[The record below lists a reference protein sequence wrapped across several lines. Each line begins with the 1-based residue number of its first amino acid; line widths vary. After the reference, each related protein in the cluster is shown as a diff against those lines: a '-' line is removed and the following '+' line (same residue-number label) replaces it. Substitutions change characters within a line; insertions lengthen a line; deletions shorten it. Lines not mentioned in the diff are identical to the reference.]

1 MFWIAQLPALQVVYP
16 SDRHETTADR
26 IFLIGTA
33 NPQQPVTVNGQVIQR
48 SPAGHFA
55 PSFPLQLGPNQF
67 ELRSG
72 NQTLMLTILRKPT
85 QPVLAPGVL
94 FDNLQPSQAI
104 AVSPNEP
111 VCFSAI
117 AVPQAK
123 LKVQIGALQVPLQ
136 AQASAPLPSNAAVLI
151 GQNQPDRSA
160 PVQRYEGCTTGLPAG
175 FQGRPQF
182 QIQVGDRRLTQMAQ
196 GSVTVWPAQPYRV
209 ASVTVPEAIART
221 GPSTDHSRLTP
232 LPQGTQAQV
241 LAQTGDWLR
250 LAYGGWIRQSEARVN
265 TSAALPRSQVRSAR
279 FQNRDRWLEFQVP
292 LTRPVP
298 IRLEQ
303 QGNRL
308 NLHLYETT
316 AQTDTIR
323 LTTQPWLQRF
333 RWEQV
338 RPNEVLYQF
347 QFATAQQWGYR
358 VRYDGSTLVLSIR
371 KPPQLSNSRSQP
383 LHGLRI
389 YLDPGHGS
397 AEDLGARGPDG
408 TPEKD
413 VTLTVS
419 KLLRDRLQQLGATV
433 LMSREGDEDIW
444 PQERAAQIQS
454 LEPDVALSLH
464 YNALPDAGD
473 AEGTKGI
480 GTFWYQDQ
488 SQDLARSLHDSL
500 VTRLQRPSYGVFWNN
515 LALARPT
522 VAPSVLL
529 ELGFMINPQEFEWIV
544 DPQAQTQLAEA
555 IAQGIFDWFH
565 SQPQSLKYTSGS
577 ASMAP

>member
-33 NPQQPVTVNGQVIQR
+33 DPQQPVTVNGQVIQR

-55 PSFPLQLGPNQF
+55 PSFPLQLGANQF

-72 NQTLMLTILRKPT
+72 SQVLTLTILRKPN

-94 FDNLQPSQAI
+94 LDNLQPSQAI

-111 VCFSAI
+111 VCFAAI
-117 AVPQAK
+117 AVPQAQ
-123 LKVQIGALQVPLQ
+123 LKVQIGTLQVPLQ

-151 GQNQPDRSA
+151 GQNQPDRPAS
-160 PVQRYEGCTTGLPAG
+160 VQRYEGCTTALPAG
-175 FQGRPQF
+175 FQGRPVF
-182 QIQVGDRRLTQMAQ
+182 QIQAGDRRLTQAAQ
-196 GSVTVWPAQPYRV
+196 GSVTVWSAQPYRI
-209 ASVTVPEAIART
+209 ATITAAEAIART

-241 LAQTGDWLR
+241 LAQTGEWLR
-250 LAYGGWIRQSEARVN
+250 LAYGGWIRESEARLT
-265 TSAALPRSQVRSAR
+265 TSAALPRSQVRSAS
-279 FQNRDRWLEFQVP
+279 FQTRDRWLEFRVP

-298 IRLEQ
+298 VRLDQ
-303 QGNRL
+303 QGDRL
-308 NLHLYETT
+308 TLQLYETT
-316 AQTDTIR
+316 AQTDTIQ
-323 LTTQPWLQRF
+323 LSTDSWLRSF

-338 RPNEVLYQF
+338 RPGDVTYHLQWAS
-347 QFATAQQWGYR
+347 QQQWGYR
-358 VRYDGSTLVLSIR
+358 LRYDGNTLVLAIR
-371 KPPQLSNSRSQP
+371 KPPIISKSRSQP
-383 LHGLRI
+383 LQGLRI

-413 VTLTVS
+413 VTLPVS
-419 KLLRDRLQQLGATV
+419 QALRDRLQQLGATV

-444 PQERAAQIQS
+444 PQERAAQIQT
-454 LEPDVALSLH
+454 LEPDIALSLH

-473 AEGTKGI
+473 AEGTQGI

-500 VTRLQRPSYGVFWNN
+500 VTPLQRPSYGIFWNN
-515 LALARPT
+515 LALTRPT

-544 DPQAQTQLAEA
+544 DPAAQKQLVEA
-555 IAQGIFDWFH
+555 IAQGLVDWFH
-565 SQPQSLKYTSGS
+565 SQP
-577 ASMAP
+577 

>member
-1 MFWIAQLPALQVVYP
+1 MFWLAQLPPLQVVYP
-16 SDRHETTADR
+16 ADQQKTQADR

-33 NPQQPVTVNGQVIQR
+33 DPRQTLTVNGQVVQR
-48 SPAGHFA
+48 SSAGHFA
-55 PSFPLQLGPNQF
+55 PSFPLQLGPNRF

-72 NQTLMLTILRKPT
+72 DQLLTLTVIRQAT
-85 QPVLAPGVL
+85 QPALAPGTL
-94 FDNLQPSQAI
+94 LTDLQPQQAI
-104 AVSPNEP
+104 AVSPGQP
-111 VCFSAI
+111 VCFSAL
-117 AVPQAK
+117 AVPQAQ
-123 LKVQIGALQVPLQ
+123 LQVQIGSLQVPLQ
-136 AQASAPLPSNAAVLI
+136 GQAIAPLPSNAAVLI

-160 PVQRYEGCTTGLPAG
+160 TVQRYEGCTTGLAAG
-175 FQGRPQF
+175 FQGRPVF
-182 QIQVGDRRLTQMAQ
+182 QIQVGDRRLTQAAP

-209 ASVTVPEAIART
+209 ATVTAAEAIART
-221 GPSTDHSRLTP
+221 GPSSDFSRLTP

-241 LAQTGDWLR
+241 LAQTGEWLR
-250 LAYGGWIRQSEARVN
+250 LTYGGWIRTSEARLT
-265 TSAALPRSQVRSAR
+265 TSAALPRSQVRSAS
-279 FQNRDRWLEFQVP
+279 FQTRDRWLEFRVP
-292 LTRPVP
+292 LSRPAP
-298 IRLEQ
+298 LRLEQ
-303 QGNRL
+303 QGDRL
-308 NLHLYETT
+308 TLHLYETI

-338 RPNEVLYQF
+338 RPDEVQYQF
-347 QFATAQQWGYR
+347 QFAAAQQWGYR
-358 VRYDGSTLVLSIR
+358 LRYEGNTLILAIRQPPPLST
-371 KPPQLSNSRSQP
+371 SRSQP
-383 LHGLRI
+383 LQGLRI

-433 LMSREGDEDIW
+433 LVGREGDQDIW
-444 PQERAAQIQS
+444 PQERAAQIQA
-454 LEPDVALSLH
+454 LEPDIALSLH

-473 AEGTKGI
+473 AEGTQGI

-500 VTRLQRPSYGVFWNN
+500 VTRLQRPSYGIFWNN
-515 LALARPT
+515 LALTRPT

-544 DPQAQTQLAEA
+544 DAPAQSQLASA
-555 IAQGIFDWFH
+555 IAQGIVDWFH

>member
-33 NPQQPVTVNGQVIQR
+33 DPQQPVTVNDQVIQR

-72 NQTLMLTILRKPT
+72 SQVLTLTILRKPN

-94 FDNLQPSQAI
+94 LDNLQPSQAI
-104 AVSPNEP
+104 AVSPNEL

-117 AVPQAK
+117 AVPQAQ
-123 LKVQIGALQVPLQ
+123 LKVQIGTLQVPLQ

-151 GQNQPDRSA
+151 GQNQPDRPAS
-160 PVQRYEGCTTGLPAG
+160 VQRYEGCTTALPAG
-175 FQGRPQF
+175 FQGRPVF
-182 QIQVGDRRLTQMAQ
+182 QIQAGDRRLTQTAQ
-196 GSVTVWPAQPYRV
+196 GSVTVWSAQPYRI
-209 ASVTVPEAIART
+209 ATITAAEAIART

-241 LAQTGDWLR
+241 LAQAGNWLR
-250 LAYGGWIRQSEARVN
+250 LAYGGWIRESEARLT
-265 TSAALPRSQVRSAR
+265 TSAALPRSQVRSAS
-279 FQNRDRWLEFQVP
+279 FQTRDRWLEFRVP
-292 LTRPVP
+292 LTSPVP
-298 IRLEQ
+298 VRLEQ
-303 QGNRL
+303 QGDRL
-308 NLHLYETT
+308 TLQLYETT

-323 LTTQPWLQRF
+323 LSTDSWLRSF

-338 RPNEVLYQF
+338 RPGEVTYRLQLAS
-347 QFATAQQWGYR
+347 QQQWGYR
-358 VRYDGSTLVLSIR
+358 LRYDGNTLVLAIR
-371 KPPQLSNSRSQP
+371 KPPVINKSRSQP
-383 LHGLRI
+383 LQGLRI

-413 VTLTVS
+413 VTLPVS
-419 KLLRDRLQQLGATV
+419 QALRDRLQQLGATV

-454 LEPDVALSLH
+454 LEPDIALSLH

-488 SQDLARSLHDSL
+488 SQDLAQSLHDSL
-500 VTRLQRPSYGVFWNN
+500 VTPLQRPSYGIFWNN
-515 LALARPT
+515 LALTRPT

-544 DPQAQTQLAEA
+544 DQAAQKQLVEA
-555 IAQGIFDWFH
+555 IAQGLVDWFH
-565 SQPQSLKYTSGS
+565 SQP
-577 ASMAP
+577 